1 VSAVNRAV
9 DRAGV
14 DLFLYLLDEAFRGPG
29 IEESNES
36 QALLP
41 NLATVPEPAWR
52 AVLPGADRTIEN
64 IVLHVGACKVMYD
77 DFAFGAGTLFWTD
90 REVEPWPSGA
100 APMTEAI
107 EWLGQVHQRLVDHI
121 AELTDDDLSVLRL
134 TNWGERRETR
144 WIASVML
151 QHDLY
156 HAGEINHI
164 RSLLSGDDR
173 WQFERE
179 MSESGAT
186 G

>member
-1 VSAVNRAV
+1 MSRGAV
-9 DRAGV
+9 DLA
-14 DLFLYLLDEAFRGPG
+14 LYLIDEAFRGRG

-36 QALLP
+36 QALMT
-41 NLATVPEPAWR
+41 NLATVPETAWR
-52 AVLPGADRTIEN
+52 AVLPGADRTIEK
-64 IVLHVGACKVMYD
+64 IVLHVGSCKVMYD
-77 DFAFGAGTLFWTD
+77 DYAFGPGTLFWTD
-90 REVEPWPSGA
+90 REVEPWPAGT
-100 APMTEAI
+100 APMPETI
-107 EWLGQVHQRLVDHI
+107 EWLGNVHERLVAHI
-121 AELTDDDLSVLRL
+121 ATLSDDDLAGMRL

-144 WIASVML
+144 WIVSTMA

-179 MSESGAT
+179 TSESAAT

>member
-1 VSAVNRAV
+1 LSHEA
-9 DRAGV
+9 
-14 DLFLYLLDEAFRGPG
+14 LELILYLADEAFRGPG

-41 NLATVPEPAWR
+41 NLATVPEEAWR
-52 AVLPGADRTIEN
+52 ALLPGADRTIEK

-77 DFAFGAGTLFWTD
+77 DYAFGPGTLFWTD
-90 REVEPWPSGA
+90 REVEPWPAGK
-100 APMTEAI
+100 APMAETI
-107 EWLGQVHQRLVDHI
+107 NWLGQVHQRLVQHVAALSD
-121 AELTDDDLSVLRL
+121 EDLLVPRL
-134 TNWGERRETR
+134 TNWGEQRETR
-144 WIASVML
+144 WILSVMM

-173 WQFERE
+173 WLFERE
-179 MSESGAT
+179 TSASTAT